1 MGNRVFLSF
10 ENKLNRH
17 TLWLLLCGD
26 KRSVF
31 TCSKVFVLLLPA
43 QHDKNYTV

>member
-10 ENKLNRH
+10 EIKINRH
-17 TLWLLLCGD
+17 TLWLLPRSD

-31 TCSKVFVLLLPA
+31 TCQKLFVLLLA